1 MKIGDYV
8 TVQEIMN
15 QSECRWVVLA
25 KLEFTA
31 QNGVKGGIIGY
42 IGETKTEAGDAQYE
56 MESDGADTYLVCGA
70 LEELV
75 VGGVF
80 VK

>member
-1 MKIGDYV
+1 MKVGDYV

-25 KLEFTA
+25 NLKFTER
-31 QNGVKGGIIGY
+31 NGVKGGTVGY
-42 IGETKTEAGDAQYE
+42 IGNTKTEAGDAQYE
-56 MESDGADTYLVCGA
+56 LEHDGSDTYLVCGA
-70 LEELV
+70 CEELV

-80 VK
+80 VE